1 MKIAEELKKLGL
13 RREDF
18 NKFTKTSKNF
28 SQNRVD
34 ENRKTKEFN
43 ESSQRELN
51 KFIKNKID
59 DLKVYLKVYLKNNL
73 NK

>member
-1 MKIAEELKKLGL
+1 MKIAEQLKTLGL

-18 NKFTKTSKNF
+18 KKFTETSANF
-28 SQNRVD
+28 SKNRVD

-59 DLKVYLKVYLKNNL
+59 DLKVYLTNNL

>member
-1 MKIAEELKKLGL
+1 MKIAEQLKTLGL

-18 NKFTKTSKNF
+18 KKFTETSANF
-28 SQNRVD
+28 SKNRVD

-59 DLKVYLKVYLKNNL
+59 DLF
-73 NK
+73 

>member
-13 RREDF
+13 RREAF
-18 NKFTKTSKNF
+18 NKFTKTSKKF

-43 ESSQRELN
+43 ESSQKELN

-59 DLKVYLKVYLKNNL
+59 DLKVYLKNNL

>member
-1 MKIAEELKKLGL
+1 MKIAEQLKTLGL

-18 NKFTKTSKNF
+18 KKFTETSANFPKN
-28 SQNRVD
+28 RID
-34 ENRKTKEFN
+34 EDRKTKEFN

-59 DLKVYLKVYLKNNL
+59 DLKVYLTNNL

>member
-1 MKIAEELKKLGL
+1 MKIAEELKTLGL

-18 NKFTKTSKNF
+18 KKFTKTSANF
-28 SQNRVD
+28 LQNRVD
-34 ENRKTKEFN
+34 ENRKSKEFI
-43 ESSQRELN
+43 ESSQKELN

-59 DLKVYLKVYLKNNL
+59 DLQVYLKNNL

>member
-18 NKFTKTSKNF
+18 NKFTKTSENF

-34 ENRKTKEFN
+34 EDRKTKEFN
-43 ESSQRELN
+43 ESSQKELN

-59 DLKVYLKVYLKNNL
+59 DLQVYLTNNS